1 MECAIC
7 FDKFFRPT
15 SQEELEKMYKENVK
29 YNDYNDMIKFQNL
42 LITPKNNETHICS
55 THNCECVICGSCW
68 IKITH
73 KGKDVL
79 DATEDDM
86 PSKHELFV
94 CPFCRNIDW
103 KYYMNTNVLTELQL
117 KVLGTEEFCK
127 LIYKKINK

>member
-42 LITPKNNETHICS
+42 LITPKHNETHICS

-86 PSKHELFV
+86 PSKHELFA